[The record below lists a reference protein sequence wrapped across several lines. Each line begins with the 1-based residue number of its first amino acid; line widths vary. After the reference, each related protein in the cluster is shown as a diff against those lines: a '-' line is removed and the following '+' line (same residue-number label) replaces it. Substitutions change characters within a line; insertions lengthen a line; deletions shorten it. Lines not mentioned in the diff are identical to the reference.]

1 MFRCVPCNVRY
12 GLMVAFFVNLD
23 FVVVVLYEFFVVVV
37 AFFSFSFFFF
47 FLSFLHFLKHDV
59 S

>member
-37 AFFSFSFFFF
+37 AFFLSF
-47 FLSFLHFLKHDV
+47 FLSFFFTFPET
-59 S
+59 